1 MRVVGGPFIK
11 RKDDEMK
18 SIERM
23 LIPDD
28 VPEQA
33 LRLKRVLTGAASY
46 FFTLLL
52 VLVFWRLN
60 YFDEKV
66 VAIYVA
72 IILLVNLSFYL
83 LIRSGLN
90 LRFADPSLTLAQMAV
105 SIPTALFVMYQAQ
118 DARSVFL
125 LLSLSVMMYGLFQFR
140 TRDFIIMSALFL
152 GGYAILIGSLMM
164 QRPLEVRLQVE
175 ILRWIAL
182 AVALM
187 QFSALGGYIGRL
199 RHKVKEK
206 NEELAKR
213 NIELEQALHRNEELA
228 IRDELTGV
236 FNRRYLME
244 MIAMEKQRCD
254 RNGRVFSICIVDV
267 DFFKHVNDTY
277 GHLAGDEVLR
287 AIAQTASDTMR
298 QTDYFGRYGGE
309 EFALVLTDTLIEG
322 ALTTAERVRQQIE
335 NLCFPEISPSLK
347 VAVSIGIAEMQLH
360 EETGSTFKRAD
371 QALYRAKENGRNQCV
386 IADFQMPCA

>member
-1 MRVVGGPFIK
+1 
-11 RKDDEMK
+11 MK
-18 SIERM
+18 SIGDM
-23 LIPDD
+23 LIPDEI
-28 VPEQA
+28 PEQA
-33 LRLKRVLTGAASY
+33 LRLKRVLTGAVSY

-72 IILLVNLSFYL
+72 IILSVNLSFYL

-125 LLSLSVMMYGLFQFR
+125 LLSLSVIMYGLFQFR

-152 GGYAILIGSLMM
+152 GGYAVLIALLMI
-164 QRPLEVRLQVE
+164 QRPLEVLLQIE

-182 AVALM
+182 AVVLM

-199 RHKVKEK
+199 RYKVKEK

-254 RNGRVFSICIVDV
+254 RNGRVFSICIMDV
-267 DFFKHVNDTY
+267 DFFKNVNDTY

-287 AIAQTASDTMR
+287 AIAKTASDSMR

-309 EFALVLTDTLIEG
+309 EFALVLTDTLVDG
-322 ALTTAERVRQQIE
+322 AQISSDRVRQRIE
-335 NLCFPEISPSLK
+335 SLCFPGISANLK
-347 VAVSIGIAEMQLH
+347 VTVSIGIAQSQPH
-360 EETGSTFKRAD
+360 EDTGTTFKRAD
-371 QALYRAKENGRNQCV
+371 QALYRAKEGGRNQCV
-386 IADFQMPCA
+386 IADLQIPGS

>member
-1 MRVVGGPFIK
+1 
-11 RKDDEMK
+11 
-18 SIERM
+18 M

-28 VPEQA
+28 VPEQV

-46 FFTLLL
+46 LFTLLL

-287 AIAQTASDTMR
+287 AIAKTASDTMR

-322 ALTTAERVRQQIE
+322 ALATAERVRQRIE